1 LVTHYLNLR
10 EADAEIALMGQTIT
24 GFERADVFQAQSQ
37 LATTC
42 SELEGLIRNRRTY
55 ENAIA
60 VLIGEPAS
68 SFSLPSS
75 PWSPTVP
82 SVPTELRS
90 EILQRRHDIASAER
104 AVAAADATIGIETA
118 AFLPPLRTRTTTAC
132 SRAGSA
138 SSSHPPPRSG
148 RSARRWRR
156 RYSTPARAAPA
167 WRRRAPPMT

>member
-75 PWSPTVP
+75 PWSPTVH

-104 AVAAADATIGIETA
+104 AVAAADATIGIETPPSFHRHALGRRRRA
-118 AFLPPLRTRTTTAC
+118 AERDRQALRILRHALV
-132 SRAGSA
+132 
-138 SSSHPPPRSG
+138 
-148 RSARRWRR
+148 ARRVAGADAIR
-156 RYSTPARAAPA
+156 
-167 WRRRAPPMT
+167 RRRAPHPRGAGARRL